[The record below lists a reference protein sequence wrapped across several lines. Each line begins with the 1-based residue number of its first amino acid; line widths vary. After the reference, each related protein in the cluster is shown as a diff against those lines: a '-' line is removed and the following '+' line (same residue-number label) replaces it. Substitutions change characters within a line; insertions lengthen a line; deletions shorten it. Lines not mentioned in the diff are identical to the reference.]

1 MPASTLQ
8 ARIDAAATP
17 ALAPYM
23 AQAGDDHGVPGVRA
37 AFLMAP
43 AIVQAFTPAQLR
55 ALPQPVS
62 VLLGDADAVAP
73 PSTNG
78 EVLAALAPQATL
90 RALPGVGHY
99 EFLAACTPLGRQ
111 RLAALCPPEAPQA
124 AAHAAAIAQALQV
137 FGQALAPVSSTP
149 ATR

>member
-1 MPASTLQ
+1 
-8 ARIDAAATP
+8 
-17 ALAPYM
+17 
-23 AQAGDDHGVPGVRA
+23 
-37 AFLMAP
+37 MAP

-62 VLLGDADAVAP
+62 ILLGDADAVAP

-78 EVLAALAPQATL
+78 KVLAALAPQATL

-99 EFLAACTPLGRQ
+99 DFLAACTPLGRQ
-111 RLAALCPPEAPQA
+111 RLATLCPPEAPQA

-137 FGQALAPVSSTP
+137 FGQALAPVSGTP